1 LATTVQNRGNSL
13 AIRIPKYIAEQVKI
27 EEGSKIEIA
36 AENQSI
42 KIIPLKRKMTL
53 GELLAK
59 ITPENRHEEIDF
71 GLPQGNELI

>member
-1 LATTVQNRGNSL
+1 
-13 AIRIPKYIAEQVKI
+13 
-27 EEGSKIEIA
+27 
-36 AENQSI
+36 
-42 KIIPLKRKMTL
+42 MTL